1 MMLEIGN
8 GLLCLVL
15 GIVLLLF
22 VYLLWGVVCGDVC
35 MMVFFCLF
43 VWLLF
48 MFVVGVFLVLVNV
61 FVVNDFIVIYVV
73 SNFNI

>member
-8 GLLCLVL
+8 GLLCLAL
-15 GIVLLLF
+15 GIALLLF
-22 VYLLWGVVCGDVC
+22 VYSLWGVARGDAR
-35 MMVFFCLF
+35 MMAFFRLF